1 MINISRAL
9 ASSQVLRS
17 LTGLSVK
24 QFDELAVGFDATLR
38 KHKAAERRKR
48 KPQRAAGA
56 GRHHTL
62 GDAKQKLFFTLM
74 YLRVYPTME
83 VTAFLF
89 DVGKGTVCDWVHQ
102 YLPLLEKT
110 LGASQDLPKRRI
122 RSVDEFLK
130 EFPEVKR
137 VIIDSTERPRTR
149 PKDKDTQKS
158 HYSGKKKRHT
168 VKNTVVVDP
177 KTKRA
182 LVVGPTVPGPTNDRK
197 DAEGI
202 VANVPGSIPVD
213 VDLGYKGLENEYEG
227 INIPHRKPRNGELS
241 EQQKEANRQLAR
253 RRIIV
258 EHRIGHAK
266 RYRSISDTYRNRR
279 TNTED
284 QFAITCFGL
293 SNFYQRT
300 RAMARA

>member
-9 ASSQVLRS
+9 ANSRVLRS
-17 LTGLSVK
+17 LTGLSSK

-38 KHKAAERRKR
+38 KHKSAERRKR
-48 KPQRAAGA
+48 KPQRAAGG
-56 GRHHTL
+56 GRKHSL
-62 GDAKQKLFFTLM
+62 GDAKQKLFFILL

-83 VTAFLF
+83 VAAFLF
-89 DVGKGTVCDWVHQ
+89 DAGKGTVCDWVHK

-110 LGASQDLPKRRI
+110 LGATQDLPKRKI
-122 RSVDEFLK
+122 RSVDEFMK
-130 EFPEVKR
+130 EFPEVER

-149 PKDKDTQKS
+149 PKDKETQKS

-168 VKNTVVVDP
+168 MKNTVVVDP
-177 KTKRA
+177 KTKRTIV
-182 LVVGPTVPGPTNDRK
+182 LGPTVPGPTNDKK

-202 VANVPGSIPVD
+202 VANIPGGVPVD

-227 INIPHRKPRNGELS
+227 INIPYKRPRDGELTD
-241 EQQKEANRQLAR
+241 EQKEANRELAR
-253 RRIIV
+253 RRITV

-266 RYRSISDTYRNRR
+266 RYRSISDIYRNRR
-279 TNTED
+279 ENTD
-284 QFAITCFGL
+284 DRFALTCFGL

-300 RAMARA
+300 RATARA